1 MPKALVVVTLLAAL
15 LDAVDSM
22 AEMHLVAE
30 VVAVVELVVA
40 PDLAAELGVVA
51 VRQQESREGMM
62 VAMATEEEA
71 EMVRWMAAVAAA

>member
-1 MPKALVVVTLLAAL
+1 MATEASLVLA
-15 LDAVDSM
+15 
-22 AEMHLVAE
+22 VA
-30 VVAVVELVVA
+30 
-40 PDLAAELGVVA
+40 AAA